1 MPERDAFSY
10 NTVIAGLMKFGDV
23 DGAKGVFDRMRC
35 KDVVT
40 WNSMI
45 SGYFQNGFMDEALAV
60 FGMMPFKDVISW
72 NLVISGLVDMR
83 EIGLAEEFFK
93 EMSERDVVSWTLM
106 MSGFLSVGRIVEAR
120 KCFDCMPMKDVQ
132 AWNTIISGYIK
143 EGHVHIAHV
152 LFHKMPERDWYS
164 WNEMI
169 NGLLTNQLINDAMS
183 LFRQMPQKC
192 QRVWNSIVLAILRSG
207 LINECHAVIEKSP
220 YQNVVSHTNLI
231 IGYFSIGEVVNA
243 VKVFNLM
250 PTLDTT
256 VCNVMIYGLGESD
269 HGEDGMKLFIRTK
282 KGNLSLD
289 ESSYTSVLTIC
300 SNLPSLDLGKQTH
313 AQVIKSGI
321 NCFTPVSNALVTMYA
336 RCGDLD
342 FALLEFFSMSKHDI
356 ISWNS
361 IICGLAYHGYGEKAL
376 NMFKQMT
383 LTNIIPNQI
392 TFVGVLSACSHTGL
406 VKEGKYYFD
415 IMRYEYLIKP
425 TSEHY
430 TCIIDLFSR
439 FGVIDEAAGILKK
452 MIADGIEVP
461 ASVWGSMLGACRLHK
476 EYELGK
482 MVGEKMLELEPSN
495 SGAYMI
501 LTEMHLHSENKDK
514 AADILVRMRDKGIKK
529 QPGCSWIE
537 VNGSGNAFVAG
548 ENSHPDFPSICLLLN
563 LMRMA
568 MDIG

>member
-1 MPERDAFSY
+1 MRNGLVAEAHKVFDEMPQRNTVTWNAMISGFFRNGNMEKALELYGEMPERDVFSY

-45 SGYFQNGFMDEALAV
+45 SGYIQNGFMDEALVV
-60 FGMMPFKDVISW
+60 FYMMPFKDVISW
-72 NLVISGLVDMR
+72 NLVISGLVDTR
-83 EIGLAEEFFK
+83 EIGLAEKLFG

-106 MSGFLSVGRIVEAR
+106 MSGFLSVGRIVEGR

-152 LFHKMPERDWYS
+152 LFHKMPEIDWYS

-169 NGLLTNQLINDAMS
+169 NGLLTSRLINDAMS

-192 QRVWNSIVLAILRSG
+192 QRVWNTIVLAIIRNG
-207 LINECHAVIEKSP
+207 LINECHAVIQKSP
-220 YQNVVSHTNLI
+220 YQNIVSHTNLI

-243 VKVFNLM
+243 VKLFNLM

-269 HGEDGMKLFIRTK
+269 HGEDAYHGYGEKALKMFKQMTLTNIKPNEITFVGVLSACSHTGLVKEGKYYFDILRYEYSIKPTSEHYTCIIDLFSRFGVINEAVGILK
-282 KGNLSLD
+282 KMTADGIEVPASVWCSMLGACRLHNEYELGKMVGEMILELEPSNSGAYMIL
-289 ESSYTSVLTIC
+289 TVLTIC

-321 NCFTPVSNALVTMYA
+321 NCFTPVSNALLTMYA

-376 NMFKQMT
+376 KMFKQMT
-383 LTNIIPNQI
+383 LTNIKPNEI

-406 VKEGKYYFD
+406 V
-415 IMRYEYLIKP
+415 
-425 TSEHY
+425 
-430 TCIIDLFSR
+430 
-439 FGVIDEAAGILKK
+439 
-452 MIADGIEVP
+452 
-461 ASVWGSMLGACRLHK
+461 
-476 EYELGK
+476 
-482 MVGEKMLELEPSN
+482 
-495 SGAYMI
+495 
-501 LTEMHLHSENKDK
+501 
-514 AADILVRMRDKGIKK
+514 
-529 QPGCSWIE
+529 
-537 VNGSGNAFVAG
+537 
-548 ENSHPDFPSICLLLN
+548 
-563 LMRMA
+563 
-568 MDIG
+568 